1 MCLNSLK
8 QPKTH
13 VFEQP
18 KTGSPEHV
26 PDQVKTGSPELEHVA
41 EQSKTSFVE
50 QVKTGSPEHV
60 LGFGCFDL
68 LGNSQTCSNRGGQ
81 FADESGCLQRWAEF

>member
-8 QPKTH
+8 QYKTH

-18 KTGSPEHV
+18 KTDSPEHV
-26 PDQVKTGSPELEHVA
+26 PDQPKTGSPKHVA
-41 EQSKTSFVE
+41 EQSKTGFVE
-50 QVKTGSPEHV
+50 QVETGSPEHV

-68 LGNSQTCSNRGGQ
+68 FENSRMCSNRGGQ
-81 FADESGCLQRWAEF
+81 FADARAPPGPG